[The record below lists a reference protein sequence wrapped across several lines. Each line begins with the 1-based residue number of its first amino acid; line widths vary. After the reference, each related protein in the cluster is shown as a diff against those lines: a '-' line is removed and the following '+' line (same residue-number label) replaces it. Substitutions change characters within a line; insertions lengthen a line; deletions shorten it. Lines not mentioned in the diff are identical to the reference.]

1 MIKSKI
7 NDLDYCYATWQILI
21 DLEKNTFARNEQ
33 IRAFQAQ
40 IRSKEAIL
48 LSVLALIPT
57 ILLWLLLFRP
67 KIIVLIGNQSLLK
80 VATYF
85 LSLLMMSVFLY
96 LICFLTLKFSLQ
108 LYPVSVLKAKLETS
122 SRQQLILSIQLI
134 DLASVKLLAEFKKER
149 LRLPENFLSAELVE
163 MLIRYFETDQVLTI
177 NEAIYSLKLELT
189 NTGYYSRLGKQE
201 TLFVKVSDYLAQQDK
216 LFESIRKGEI

>member
-1 MIKSKI
+1 MINSKI

-21 DLEKNTFARNEQ
+21 KLEKNTFARNER
-33 IRAFQAQ
+33 IRAFQTTVQ
-40 IRSKEAIL
+40 LRETLLISIL
-48 LSVLALIPT
+48 TLVPI
-57 ILLWLLLFRP
+57 IFLWLMLFRP

-96 LICFLTLKFSLQ
+96 LICFLTLKFSLK
-108 LYPVSVLKAKLETS
+108 LYPISVLKAKLETS
-122 SRQQLILSIQLI
+122 SRQQLILSIQQI

-201 TLFVKVSDYLAQQDK
+201 TLFVKVSDYLVQQDK